1 MTDPIA
7 DMIIRIK
14 NALAAGH
21 KDLVLPHSKMKE
33 AVVKILQKFNYIE
46 SFELVSASENNFA
59 QIKIVLKY
67 AGKSPV
73 ISGVKRVSKPGCRIY
88 KTSATIPRTLNGYG
102 LTIVSTNKGIM
113 DGKSARK
120 SNLGGEVLC
129 QIW

>member
-14 NALAAGH
+14 NSVMAGR
-21 KDLVLPHSKMKE
+21 KDLFIPHSKMKE
-33 AVVKILQKFNYIE
+33 SVAKILKDFNYVE
-46 SFELVSASENNFA
+46 SYEVVTPTDGFR

-67 AGKSPV
+67 VGKTPV

-88 KTSATIPRTLNGYG
+88 KTAATIPNTLNGYG
-102 LTIVSTNKGIM
+102 LTILSTNKGIM

-120 SNLGGEVLC
+120 SNVGGEVLC

>member
-14 NALAAGH
+14 NSVMAGR
-21 KDLVLPHSKMKE
+21 KDLVMPHSKLKE
-33 AVVKILQKFNYIE
+33 ALARILKDFDYIDAYE
-46 SFELVSASENNFA
+46 VLNTSDFKE
-59 QIKIVLKY
+59 IKITLKY
-67 AGKSPV
+67 AGKASV

-88 KTSATIPRTLNGYG
+88 KSADAIPNTLNGYG
-102 LTIVSTNKGIM
+102 LTILSTNKGIM

-120 SNLGGEVLC
+120 NNIGGEVLC

>member
-14 NALAAGH
+14 NSVMAGR
-21 KDLVLPHSKMKE
+21 KDLLVPHSKVKE
-33 AVVKILQKFNYIE
+33 AVARILKDFNYIDSYAVQDTAE
-46 SFELVSASENNFA
+46 FK

-67 AGKSPV
+67 VGKTSV

-88 KTSATIPRTLNGYG
+88 RGADAIPSTLNGYG
-102 LTIVSTNKGIM
+102 LTILSTNKGVM

-120 SNLGGEVLC
+120 NNIGGEVLC

>member
-14 NALAAGH
+14 NSVMAGH
-21 KDLVLPHSKMKE
+21 KDLLVPHSKMKVSV
-33 AVVKILQKFNYIE
+33 AKILKDFNYIE
-46 SFELVSASENNFA
+46 SYKTIEEAGCFS
-59 QIKIVLKY
+59 QIKITLKY
-67 AGKSPV
+67 AGKTSV

-88 KTSATIPRTLNGYG
+88 KSASEIPNTLNGYG
-102 LTIVSTNKGIM
+102 LTIISTNKGIM

-120 SNLGGEVLC
+120 NNVGGEVFC

>member
-21 KDLVLPHSKMKE
+21 QGLTLPHSKLKE
-33 AVVKILQKFNYIE
+33 ALLRILQEASYIS
-46 SFELVSASENNFA
+46 SFEVVDGQFKE
-59 QIKIVLKY
+59 LKVTLRY
-67 AGKSPV
+67 IGKAPA
-73 ISGVKRVSKPGCRIY
+73 ISGVKRVSKPGRRIY
-88 KTSATIPRTLNGYG
+88 KSATEIPRTLNGYG
-102 LTIVSTNKGIM
+102 LTILSTNKGLM

-120 SNLGGEVLC
+120 QNLGGEILC

>member
-21 KDLVLPHSKMKE
+21 QDLVMPHSKLKMAIAKLLKE
-33 AVVKILQKFNYIE
+33 FNYIE
-46 SFELVSASENNFA
+46 AFELVEGSPFK
-59 QIKIVLKY
+59 QIKLVMRY
-67 AGKSPV
+67 VGKSPA
-73 ISGVKRVSKPGCRIY
+73 ISGVKRVSKPGRRIY
-88 KTSATIPRTLNGYG
+88 KGSSELPRTLNGYG

-113 DGKSARK
+113 DGQTARK

>member
-21 KDLVLPHSKMKE
+21 QSLTLPHSKLKE
-33 AVVKILQKFNYIE
+33 ALLRILQEGNYI
-46 SFELVSASENNFA
+46 SAFEVVDGQFKE
-59 QIKIVLKY
+59 LKVTLRY
-67 AGKSPV
+67 IGKSPA
-73 ISGVKRVSKPGCRIY
+73 ISGVKRVSKPGRRIY
-88 KTSATIPRTLNGYG
+88 KSATEIPRTLNGYG
-102 LTIVSTNKGIM
+102 LTILSTNKGLM

-120 SNLGGEVLC
+120 QNLGGEILC

>member
-14 NALAAGH
+14 NSVMAGR
-21 KDLVLPHSKMKE
+21 KDLVMPHSKLKE
-33 AVVKILQKFNYIE
+33 ALARILKDFSYIDTYE
-46 SFELVSASENNFA
+46 VLNTSEFKE
-59 QIKIVLKY
+59 IKITLKY
-67 AGKSPV
+67 TGKSSV

-88 KTSATIPRTLNGYG
+88 KSASSIPNTLNGYG
-102 LTIVSTNKGIM
+102 LTILSTNKGIM

-120 SNLGGEVLC
+120 NNIGGEVLC

>member
-14 NALAAGH
+14 NSVMAGR
-21 KDLVLPHSKMKE
+21 KDLVMPHSKLKE
-33 AVVKILQKFNYIE
+33 ALARILKDFDYIDAYE
-46 SFELVSASENNFA
+46 VLNTSDFKE
-59 QIKIVLKY
+59 IKITLKY
-67 AGKSPV
+67 TGKSSV

-88 KTSATIPRTLNGYG
+88 KSADAIPNTLNGYG
-102 LTIVSTNKGIM
+102 LTILSTNKGIM

-120 SNLGGEVLC
+120 NNIGGEVLC